1 MISIPVPNQPTLTAT
16 DSSNIEK
23 TEHTNG
29 DTVTLTCATVGADG
43 YTFYQASSVVGSEK
57 QSSNTLVIT
66 TYGYTNIGIYK
77 CKAFNGDVEAQLD
90 SANLE
95 LTLAGLS
102 FLTLSL
108 LDVTNY

>member
-1 MISIPVPNQPTLTAT
+1 M
-16 DSSNIEK
+16 
-23 TEHTNG
+23 
-29 DTVTLTCATVGADG
+29 
-43 YTFYQASSVVGSEK
+43 
-57 QSSNTLVIT
+57 IT

-77 CKAFNGDVEAQLD
+77 CKAFNGDVEAQFD

-108 LDVTNY
+108 LDVINY